1 MATPL
6 RDEVWRW
13 PGSEPM
19 AVTTDTVSTTVR
31 RRLGLQEGTVRLEA
45 TLESFVSREM
55 PTSCGLAGWQEELCR
70 MALSS

>member
-45 TLESFVSREM
+45 TLESFVVWWCVVLFW
-55 PTSCGLAGWQEELCR
+55 CGGVLCG
-70 MALSS
+70 